1 MIIQTNAGTFLIQNC
16 QTKNDRIAIKSDSE
30 VEILRFFGSTPISK
44 TGDYNF
50 PYQVSVCKQVFSD
63 ALILMIKEIDYMDFK
78 NNSDLV
84 Q

>member
-1 MIIQTNAGTFLIQNC
+1 MIIQTNTGTFLIENC
-16 QTKNDRIAIKSDSE
+16 LNKNDRIAIKSDSE
-30 VEILRFFGSTPISK
+30 VEILRFFGSTPVFK

-63 ALILMIKEIDYMDFK
+63 ALILMVKEIDYTDFH
-78 NNSDLV
+78 NNSDLI